1 MGYSGASSLRHN
13 FCVLRLALSDITT
26 INASVLLQ
34 GFPLSAVKMKLHS
47 SLCAQADQASHSA
60 FHGRDLSRIHQR
72 FAYPCLIPSPSP
84 VTAVPS
90 LCPTENMKWDRH
102 RQAPVSEKLLVPQW
116 ATQSIFWVAPCAA
129 AALVGGESPGPRA
142 QWCSSLTA
150 SVLKTKVFLAGIV
163 RLRQG
168 LMLPVLPELFWWQSR
183 NSGSSQSFGV
193 KAWYSADS
201 DWFWLLVFFYFLS
214 QIGILLTNPNLVSWV
229 TLYLLNFKVGL
240 ALEKKK
246 KAFPP

>member
-1 MGYSGASSLRHN
+1 MHQSSYRA
-13 FCVLRLALSDITT
+13 FPWVLWKWSFI
-26 INASVLLQ
+26 
-34 GFPLSAVKMKLHS
+34 PLSALRRTRHPTVHS
-47 SLCAQADQASHSA
+47 MAGISPEST
-60 FHGRDLSRIHQR
+60 RDLLTPALFPVHHLWQQFPVSALQR
-72 FAYPCLIPSPSP
+72 TWNGI
-84 VTAVPS
+84 
-90 LCPTENMKWDRH
+90 RH

-129 AALVGGESPGPRA
+129 AALVGGESPGPRP

-150 SVLKTKVFLAGIV
+150 SVLKTKVFLPGIV

-168 LMLPVLPELFWWQSR
+168 LMLPVLPVLFWWQSR

-246 KAFPP
+246 KAFPH